1 MNLLILP
8 LCSIIPLIKIPEFLW
23 KTLTPLVI
31 LADLNISAQN
41 AEYKLSDLRKA
52 CTQLKMGNCLYYQ
65 TAKNDPS
72 RWSISTLSQVVK
84 FHESFFQTPL
94 NIKCSQ
100 VINESRNISKAPSLS
115 IISFFVCL
123 FVCLFFYN
131 TFILMTVEKQ
141 IWKKNGAWSD
151 PIGIPI
157 TYWKTSFPSLE
168 KQLFSKPS
176 SLCKGCLCKNNWRFF
191 VLGDLFNII
200 FISRYII
207 PSLHWNEN
215 QLVQTTS

>member
-1 MNLLILP
+1 MKVSFKLPSILSAVRSSMNLETFLKHLAFP
-8 LCSIIPLIKIPEFLW
+8 LS
-23 KTLTPLVI
+23 V
-31 LADLNISAQN
+31 
-41 AEYKLSDLRKA
+41 
-52 CTQLKMGNCLYYQ
+52 
-65 TAKNDPS
+65 
-72 RWSISTLSQVVK
+72 
-84 FHESFFQTPL
+84 
-94 NIKCSQ
+94 
-100 VINESRNISKAPSLS
+100 SL
-115 IISFFVCL
+115 FVCL
-123 FVCLFFYN
+123 FFFFFYN
-131 TFILMTVEKQ
+131 TFILMIVEKQ